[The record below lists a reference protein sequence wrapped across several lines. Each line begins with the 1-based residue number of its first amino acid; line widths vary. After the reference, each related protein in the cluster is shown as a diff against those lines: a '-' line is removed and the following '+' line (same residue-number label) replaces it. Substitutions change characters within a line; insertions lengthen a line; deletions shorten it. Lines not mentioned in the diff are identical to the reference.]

1 MGVDPGVYTAYAALD
16 LNGNLVSSGCEKEMS
31 HEDLVRKISSIGRP
45 SMVSTDVCPAPAFV
59 QKVAARFHVR
69 LFAPER
75 SLLVEEKKKIGKEIQ
90 NPHIRDAYAAAMKA
104 YHHYENTLRRIE
116 HSDTVLD
123 KELIKHLVLQ
133 GHSVKNAELL
143 LAKREEKKLEQEGV
157 IEEGRKRTPEQARK
171 DERILSLLQEN
182 ENLRKA
188 LEMER
193 VHILEL
199 EERLKR
205 TGSFRSMEV
214 SRDRE
219 VQRLQGQIARLQS
232 FIFHL
237 KKRREK
243 NKAKK

>member
-16 LNGNLVSSGCEKEMS
+16 LNGELVEAGCEKEMS
-31 HEDLVRKISSIGRP
+31 HEDLVRKISSLGKP
-45 SMVSTDVCPAPAFV
+45 SMVSTDVSPAPSFV

-75 SLLVEEKKKIGKEIQ
+75 SLLVEEKKKIGKELQ

-143 LAKREEKKLEQEGV
+143 LAKKEERKLEQEGA
-157 IEEGRKRTPEQARK
+157 IEEGKRRAPEQAKK
-171 DERILSLLQEN
+171 DERLLSLLAEN

-193 VHILEL
+193 ARSSNL
-199 EERLKR
+199 EEQLKR
-205 TGSFRSMEV
+205 TGSSRSVEV

-219 VQRLQGQIARLQS
+219 VQRLQGQVARLQTYIS
-232 FIFHL
+232 RM
-237 KKRREK
+237 KRKRRG
-243 NKAKK
+243 